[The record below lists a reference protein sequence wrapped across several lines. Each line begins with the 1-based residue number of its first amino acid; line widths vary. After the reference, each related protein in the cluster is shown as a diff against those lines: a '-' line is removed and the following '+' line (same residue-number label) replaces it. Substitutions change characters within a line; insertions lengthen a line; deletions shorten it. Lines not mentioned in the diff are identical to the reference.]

1 MSAPRVFF
9 LIGPTAVGKTELSLE
24 LASRFSADIVSADS
38 RQIYRYMDIGTAKPT
53 PQERRQVPHHFID
66 IRNPDESYSAGEFG
80 REARQC
86 IAELLQRGRGVW
98 VVGGSGFYLRALVS
112 GLFAPQISDPQVKE
126 KWRQAIREQGREAVY
141 AYLQQVDPETHDRL
155 HVNDTQRIVRALEV
169 YELSG
174 RPISSFRSGEE
185 QPADFAPLYIGLGR
199 SRSSLYQRIESR
211 VDRMLES
218 GLLEEVADL
227 QARGWDTRLNAL
239 RTVGYEEVFSY
250 FDGRID
256 YTRMVQL
263 IKLNSRHYAKR
274 QETWFRKIPG
284 VIWFDLERRGIEEI
298 AEFAQR
304 HG

>member
-53 PQERRQVPHHFID
+53 PKERSRVPHHFID
-66 IRNPDESYSAGEFG
+66 IRDPDEPYSAGEFG
-80 REARQC
+80 RAARQC
-86 IAELLQRGRGVW
+86 IADLLRRGRGVW
-98 VVGGSGFYLRALVS
+98 VVGGSGFYLQALVA
-112 GLFAPQISDPQVKE
+112 GLFAPQVSDPLVKE

-141 AYLQQVDPETHDRL
+141 AYLQRVDPETHDRL
-155 HVNDTQRIVRALEV
+155 HINDTQRIVRALEV

-174 RPISSFRSGEE
+174 RPISHFRSGEE
-185 QPADFAPLYIGLGR
+185 QPADFTPLYIGLDR
-199 SRSSLYQRIESR
+199 PRSSLYQRIESR

-218 GLLEEVADL
+218 GLLEEVRGL
-227 QARGWDTRLNAL
+227 QERGWDARLNAL
-239 RTVGYEEVFSY
+239 RTVGYKEVFSY

-263 IKLNSRHYAKR
+263 IKQNSRRYAKR
-274 QETWFRKIPG
+274 QETWFRKIPD
-284 VIWFDLERRGIEEI
+284 VTWFDLEQSGIEEI